1 MAVRDVVRFVA
12 EGSEDGSGRF
22 EKVKEG
28 AARSVMA
35 AMEWR
40 SAAMMSSLR
49 PISASAAASLASS
62 FSNRERSVRSWLEVS
77 SGIAFTTSTCSAAA
91 PLEFC
96 PDDVFLPACLA

>member
-40 SAAMMSSLR
+40 SAAMMSMASMT
-49 PISASAAASLASS
+49 IYSAP
-62 FSNRERSVRSWLEVS
+62 W
-77 SGIAFTTSTCSAAA
+77 
-91 PLEFC
+91 P
-96 PDDVFLPACLA
+96 VFACMHA